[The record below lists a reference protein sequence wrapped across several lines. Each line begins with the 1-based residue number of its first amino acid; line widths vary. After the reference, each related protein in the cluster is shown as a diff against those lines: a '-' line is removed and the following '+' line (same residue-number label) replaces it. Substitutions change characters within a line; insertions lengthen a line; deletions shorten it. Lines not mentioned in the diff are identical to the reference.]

1 MDKSAMFLNY
11 GQSPLTKSRYWKY
24 ATKDIHPYGENAI
37 VAIMCYTGFNV
48 EDAII
53 LNKGS
58 LERGMFSTTK
68 YEMYESFEEIESIE
82 GVEIKT
88 KFLDV
93 ERHNVIRKKPGYDY
107 SELNEHGLIRENT
120 ILDDKKVIIGK
131 VNTNLNTLIDFQNKK
146 LFNAKNGQRGA
157 GKNKFGAAG
166 DDLIIEIPL
175 GTVIYDDLT
184 DEELIDCNEKSGEY
198 LIAKGGDGGLGNAK
212 FKSST
217 NQAPRKCTPG
227 FEGER
232 RSVRL
237 ELKSLADVGLV
248 GFPNAG
254 KSTFLNKVSSAKP
267 KIGDYP
273 FTTLRP
279 HLGTIKGAESSYVI
293 ADIPGLIEGAS
304 DGAGLGIKFL
314 KHISRTGLLLIFVDL
329 FPSEDL
335 DPVKQINLLTN
346 ELDSFKDNLTQ
357 KVSWIICNKIDLIQE
372 DEIAM
377 IRKEIETKLKRPSKD
392 IFFISAAT
400 GEGTKELL
408 KSLETEV
415 IGNKKDLA

>member
-1 MDKSAMFLNY
+1 MNFIDEAYL
-11 GQSPLTKSRYWKY
+11 
-24 ATKDIHPYGENAI
+24 
-37 VAIMCYTGFNV
+37 
-48 EDAII
+48 
-53 LNKGS
+53 
-58 LERGMFSTTK
+58 
-68 YEMYESFEEIESIE
+68 
-82 GVEIKT
+82 EIKAGDGGSGASS
-88 KFLDV
+88 F
-93 ERHNVIRKKPGYDY
+93 R
-107 SELNEHGLIRENT
+107 REKY
-120 ILDDKKVIIGK
+120 IPFGGPDGGDGGKGGDIYFK

-166 DDLIIEIPL
+166 EDLIITVPL

-184 DEELIDCNEKSGEY
+184 DEELIDCNEKSGKY

-227 FEGER
+227 FEGEK
-232 RSVRL
+232 RSIRL

-279 HLGTIKGAESSYVI
+279 HLGTIKGHESSYVI

-329 FPSEDL
+329 YSSEDL
-335 DPVKQINLLTN
+335 DPVKQITLLKK

-372 DEIAM
+372 DEIEL
-377 IRKEIETKLKRPSKD
+377 IEKEINTKLNIPTKD

-400 GEGTKELL
+400 GKGTNKLL

-415 IGNKKDLA
+415 LYNKSDLT